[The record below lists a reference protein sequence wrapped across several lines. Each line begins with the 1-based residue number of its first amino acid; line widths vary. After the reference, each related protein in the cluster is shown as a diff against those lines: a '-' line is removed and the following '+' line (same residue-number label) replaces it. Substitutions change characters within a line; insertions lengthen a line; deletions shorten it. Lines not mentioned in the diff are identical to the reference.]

1 MERIDVVRCIPAPAA
16 RIVGLLWDP
25 VELQRAW
32 DPISEVVVSYC
43 DGRNQEF
50 TMRVRRDGR
59 SESVRTIRFRRGRTI
74 TFFTPLAPPMMT
86 WHRGAW
92 LVDPAPGTDSGMSV
106 VTAVRE
112 YELREDHPVAGE
124 PAVFRAAFLARL
136 GRILDRCA
144 DHLGVPGTP
153 GTRGAG
159 DEK

>member
-1 MERIDVVRCIPAPAA
+1 MERIEVVRRIPAPAA
-16 RIVGLLWDP
+16 RVVGLLWDP

-32 DPISEVVVSYC
+32 DPISEVAVSYH

-59 SESVRTIRFRRGRTI
+59 IESVRTIRFRRGRTI

-86 WHRGAW
+86 CHRGAW
-92 LVDPAPGTDSGMSV
+92 LVQNGTGTGMSV

-112 YELREDHPVAGE
+112 YELRADHPAARE

-136 GRILDRCA
+136 GAILDRCA
-144 DHLGVPGTP
+144 DHLGVPGGPSTE
-153 GTRGAG
+153 GAG
-159 DEK
+159 DEI